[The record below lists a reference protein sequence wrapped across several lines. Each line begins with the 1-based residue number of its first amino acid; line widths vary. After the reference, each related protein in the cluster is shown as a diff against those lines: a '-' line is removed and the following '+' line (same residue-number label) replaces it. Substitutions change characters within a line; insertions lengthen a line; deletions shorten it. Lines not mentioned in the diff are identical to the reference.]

1 MMTLRDMYDR
11 INGDYDSMFSRLH
24 SDEKI
29 KKFLVKFADSNMD
42 AAVRNALDAGDYET
56 AFREAHTLKGVCAN
70 LCFDRLLA
78 SAGQL
83 TELLRPETGTIPGD
97 AALLLET
104 VAQDY
109 EETVSAIRAYL
120 DDDAS

>member
-42 AAVRNALDAGDYET
+42 AAVIKALDAGDYET

-70 LCFDRLLA
+70 LSLGALERSS
-78 SAGQL
+78 SAL
-83 TELLRPETGTIPGD
+83 TEALRPREGNAEIAPLAEKMMDDYAMTI
-97 AALLLET
+97 AVLREYFAE
-104 VAQDY
+104 
-109 EETVSAIRAYL
+109 
-120 DDDAS
+120 